1 MENTIQKMETLT
13 CPTCALKIEKALGK
27 TQGVKSATVRFNSSS
42 AEVRFDETITDIQ
55 KLKETVQKLGYEVLE

>member
-1 MENTIQKMETLT
+1 METLT

-27 TQGVKSATVRFNSSS
+27 IQGVKSATVRFNSSS

-55 KLKETVQKLGYEVLE
+55 KLKETV